1 MHQKAIKDDLSAMAE
16 QIREEGQLSKEQ
28 LEAIVEAA
36 LENGLGGSYEAK
48 VPIMA
53 IGHEILKM
61 NNRGM
66 EWTLEDNPLIEL
78 TGLGNALPTGEY
90 EFVEVIDHGGAALT
104 CANGSNVKGA
114 RCGKEIRWEC
124 RVKHVQTG
132 QEFGVGRICIKEVFG
147 EHPIIEMALLVL
159 SKIEGRV
166 NKVIKMRKLREMIA
180 DLIDEIHAIDPTH
193 IFTYTAE
200 KYRKALRT
208 GRGLTTITYK
218 KAEEFKEHWTEEALE
233 ELKQKVEEKCQTSSS
248 FRWTIDRAQQN
259 PQSSTK
265 SQPMPKSKRG
275 VKAMQTGI
283 IPKPAPAPIVPSAPP
298 TAPAAP
304 APAALTMT
312 STKPQLTGSLDL
324 IQKNSTF
331 GTLIVRIESVDEVL
345 ETRRGEVVFCKI
357 EDRSGK
363 YATLGL
369 WIKEIELDPKPDDI
383 FKIENGWCKVYKGT
397 KNITS
402 GMRNGTVE
410 KIWSA
415 GEEEKDPDDPAPV
428 EKKLMF
434 NLEVATEAIKTAA
447 QGNTPMV
454 HFHSFDDPVKKK
466 IVLLTILQLGDEEG
480 HANVDSVI
488 ECLHNLGIEAE
499 DSDDLITML
508 LDDGLL
514 WEPSLGYLSPT
525 PDPDKDKGYLS
536 PTSQPEEEPDP
547 EPEMSLEQRLKH
559 FRTIEAK
566 RRSVPFFIVLN
577 DKVLKEIVTSTP
589 STKEDLATIPG
600 ITPRTIELYGEQII
614 GVINDKPEVEE
625 ITIEDLEP
633 EVIEKHPELVPE
645 VPEDPEPKPRRGTI
659 LIENVDLDLLFKH
672 GLVLHGLS
680 KSPWPSTEVKE
691 ALDNVVGLLN
701 YTLDRVGEEE

>member
-1 MHQKAIKDDLSAMAE
+1 MRQKAMKDDLSAMAE

-90 EFVEVIDHGGAALT
+90 EFLAVIDHGGAALT

-132 QEFGVGRICIKEVFG
+132 QEFGVGRVCIKEVFG

-166 NKVIKMRKLREMIA
+166 NKVIKMRNLREMIG
-180 DLIDEIHAIDPTH
+180 DLVDEIHTIDPYHTFTH
-193 IFTYTAE
+193 NTA
-200 KYRKALRT
+200 KKFRRALRT

-218 KAEEFKEHWTEEALE
+218 KAEAFKEHWTAEALE
-233 ELKQKVEEKCQTSSS
+233 ELKQKVEDKCQTSSS
-248 FRWTIDRAQQN
+248 YRWQLDQTQQR
-259 PQSSTK
+259 PEPSTK
-265 SQPMPKSKRG
+265 DQPMPKSKRG
-275 VKAMQTGI
+275 VQPMQTGI
-283 IPKPAPAPIVPSAPP
+283 MPKSAPAPIVPSAPP
-298 TAPAAP
+298 TAP
-304 APAALTMT
+304 LQTMT
-312 STKPQLTGSLDL
+312 SKPQLNGSIDL

-331 GTLIVRIESVDEVL
+331 GTLVVRIESVDEL
-345 ETRRGEVVFCKI
+345 METRRGKVVFCKI
-357 EDRSGK
+357 EDRYGK

-383 FKIENGWCKVYKGT
+383 FKIEDGWCKVYQGT
-397 KNITS
+397 KNISS

-415 GEEEKDPDDPAPV
+415 GEKEEDPDPAPV
-428 EKKLMF
+428 EEKLMF
-434 NLEVATEAIKTAA
+434 NLEVATKAIETAA
-447 QGNTPMV
+447 QGNTPTV
-454 HFHSFDDPVKKK
+454 HYHSFEDGVKKK
-466 IVLLTILQLGDEEG
+466 IVLLTIIQLGDEEG
-480 HANVDSVI
+480 HADVDSVV
-488 ECLHNLGIEAE
+488 ECLDRLGIEPG

-508 LDDGLL
+508 LDDDLL
-514 WEPSLGYLSPT
+514 WEPSRGYLTPT
-525 PDPDKDKGYLS
+525 PDPDKEKKE
-536 PTSQPEEEPDP
+536 PNPEPEL
-547 EPEMSLEQRLKH
+547 EPEMSLEQRLRR
-559 FRTIEAK
+559 FRNVEAK

-577 DKVLKEIVTSTP
+577 DKVLKEIVTFP
-589 STKEDLATIPG
+589 PLNKEELGHIQG
-600 ITPRTIELYGEQII
+600 ITPRLVELYGEEII
-614 GVINDKPEVEE
+614 GIIHGKHEVEE

-633 EVIEKHPELVPE
+633 EVIKNHPELATTNPG
-645 VPEDPEPKPRRGTI
+645 PAQGTRGTFMV
-659 LIENVDLDLLFKH
+659 ENVDLDQLHEDTILL
-672 GLVLHGLS
+672 LELS
-680 KSPWPSTEVKE
+680 KSPFMGVDVKD
-691 ALDNVVGLLN
+691 ALDGVLALLN
-701 YTLDRVGEEE
+701 IALDRLGEEE

>member
-1 MHQKAIKDDLSAMAE
+1 MRQKAMKDDLSAMAE

-90 EFVEVIDHGGAALT
+90 EFLAVIDHGGAALT

-124 RVKHVQTG
+124 RVKHVHTG

-180 DLIDEIHAIDPTH
+180 DLVDEIHTIDPLH
-193 IFTYTAE
+193 AFTYTVQ

-233 ELKQKVEEKCQTSSS
+233 ELKQKVEEKCHISTS
-248 FRWTIDRAQQN
+248 FRWIIDRARQR
-259 PQSSTK
+259 PESSTK
-265 SQPMPKSKRG
+265 SQPMPKSKRS
-275 VKAMQTGI
+275 VQAMQTGI
-283 IPKPAPAPIVPSAPP
+283 IFKPAPAPIVPSAPP
-298 TAPAAP
+298 TAP
-304 APAALTMT
+304 LQTMT
-312 STKPQLTGSLDL
+312 TTTKPQLNGSLDL

-331 GTLIVRIESVDEVL
+331 GTLIVRIESVDELL
-345 ETRRGEVVFCKI
+345 ETRRGEVVFCNI
-357 EDRSGK
+357 EDRYGK

-383 FKIENGWCKVYKGT
+383 FKIEDGWCKVYNGT
-397 KNITS
+397 KNISS
-402 GMRNGTVE
+402 GMRNGTVK

-415 GEEEKDPDDPAPV
+415 GEKEEDPAPD

-434 NLEVATEAIKTAA
+434 NLEVATKAIETAA
-447 QGNTPMV
+447 QGSMPTA
-454 HFHSFDDPVKKK
+454 HFRSFDDGVKKK
-466 IVLLTILQLGDEEG
+466 IVLLTVVQLGDEEG
-480 HANVDSVI
+480 HADVDSVI
-488 ECLHNLGIEAE
+488 DCLHNLGIEAA

-514 WEPSLGYLSPT
+514 WEPGLGYLAIT
-525 PDPDKDKGYLS
+525 PDPEKV
-536 PTSQPEEEPDP
+536 QEPEL
-547 EPEMSLEQRLKH
+547 EPEMSLEQRLRR
-559 FRTIEAK
+559 FRNVEAK

-577 DKVLKEIVTSTP
+577 DKILKEIVTSTP
-589 STKEDLATIPG
+589 STKEELATIPG
-600 ITPRTIELYGEQII
+600 ITPRLVELYGEEIMEII
-614 GVINDKPEVEE
+614 RNKPEVEE

-633 EVIEKHPELVPE
+633 EVIENHPELVP
-645 VPEDPEPKPRRGTI
+645 PEDPEPKPGRRGMI
-659 LIENVDLDLLFKH
+659 MIENVDLDLLHEQKSILAELSGSPFMTAEVTKAIDS
-672 GLVLHGLS
+672 VLNL
-680 KSPWPSTEVKE
+680 
-691 ALDNVVGLLN
+691 LD
-701 YTLDRVGEEE
+701 YITDQSEEE

>member
-1 MHQKAIKDDLSAMAE
+1 MRQKAIKDDLSAMAE

-90 EFVEVIDHGGAALT
+90 EFLAVIDHGGAVLT

-124 RVKHVQTG
+124 RVKHVHTG
-132 QEFGVGRICIKEVFG
+132 QEFGVGRVCIKEVFG

-166 NKVIKMRKLREMIA
+166 NKVIKMRKLREMIG
-180 DLIDEIHAIDPTH
+180 DLVDEIHTIDPLH
-193 IFTYTAE
+193 AFTYTVE

-218 KAEEFKEHWTEEALE
+218 KAEEFKEHWTKEALE
-233 ELKQKVEEKCQTSSS
+233 ELRQKVEEKCQISSS
-248 FRWTIDRAQQN
+248 FRWTIDRARQN
-259 PQSSTK
+259 PQPSTK

-275 VKAMQTGI
+275 VQAMQTGI
-283 IPKPAPAPIVPSAPP
+283 IPKSAPAPIVPSAPP
-298 TAPAAP
+298 TAP
-304 APAALTMT
+304 LQTMT
-312 STKPQLTGSLDL
+312 STKPQLTGSIDL

-331 GTLIVRIESVDEVL
+331 VTLIVRIESVDAPL

-357 EDRSGK
+357 EDRYGK

-369 WIKEIELDPKPDDI
+369 WIKEIELDPKPDAI
-383 FKIENGWCKVYKGT
+383 FKIENGWCKVYQGT

-415 GEEEKDPDDPAPV
+415 GEKEEDPDPAPV
-428 EKKLMF
+428 EKNLMF
-434 NLEVATEAIKTAA
+434 NLEVATKAIETAA
-447 QGNTPMV
+447 QGNTPTV
-454 HFHSFDDPVKKK
+454 HFHSFEDAVKKK
-466 IVLLTILQLGDEEG
+466 IVLLTVVQLGDEEG

-488 ECLHNLGIEAE
+488 DCLHNLGIEAA

-514 WEPSLGYLSPT
+514 WEPGLGYLAIT
-525 PDPDKDKGYLS
+525 PDPEKV
-536 PTSQPEEEPDP
+536 QEPEL
-547 EPEMSLEQRLKH
+547 EPEMSLEQRLRR
-559 FRTIEAK
+559 FRNVEAK

-577 DKVLKEIVTSTP
+577 DKVLKEIVTFP
-589 STKEDLATIPG
+589 PLNKEELGRIQG
-600 ITPRTIELYGEQII
+600 ITPRLVELYGEEII
-614 GVINDKPEVEE
+614 GIIHDTPDVEE

-633 EVIEKHPELVPE
+633 EVIENHPELATTNPG
-645 VPEDPEPKPRRGTI
+645 PAQGTRGTFMV
-659 LIENVDLDLLFKH
+659 ENVDLDQLHEDTILL
-672 GLVLHGLS
+672 LELS
-680 KSPWPSTEVKE
+680 KSPFMGVDVKD
-691 ALDNVVGLLN
+691 ALNGVLALLN
-701 YTLDRVGEEE
+701 IALDRVGEEE